1 MKKYIIASFLMIFS
15 MSFKQQQQD
24 STKVKENAKIKEDS
38 IRKADLAEIK
48 RRLRNT
54 PPVKTSSQRDFSEQF
69 KPDPSKK
76 VKSDYIYDKG
86 RVVGGSST
94 LKIGKN

>member
-38 IRKADLAEIK
+38 IRKANLAEIK
-48 RRLRNT
+48 KRLRDT
-54 PPVKTSSQRDFSEQF
+54 PVKTSSQKDFSDQF
-69 KPDPSKK
+69 KPDPNKK
-76 VKSDYIYDKG
+76 IKSEYIYDKG
-86 RVVGGSST
+86 KVVGGSST
-94 LKIGKN
+94 LKLGKN

>member
-54 PPVKTSSQRDFSEQF
+54 PPV
-69 KPDPSKK
+69 
-76 VKSDYIYDKG
+76 
-86 RVVGGSST
+86 
-94 LKIGKN
+94 